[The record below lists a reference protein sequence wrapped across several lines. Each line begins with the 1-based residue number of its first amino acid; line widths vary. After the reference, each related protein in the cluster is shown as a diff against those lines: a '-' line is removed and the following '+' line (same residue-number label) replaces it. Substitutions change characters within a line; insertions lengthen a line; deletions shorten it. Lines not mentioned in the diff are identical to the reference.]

1 MSYNTYSFADVST
14 VVSHPSFGQFIAT
27 GEGIGS
33 ITTEMTT
40 DRTIHDVASDGTVM
54 VTKVKGRNGTVSIAV
69 QQTSSFHQW
78 LLRLYNYLE
87 ASATNQWAGV
97 TVIVRTPGMRELE
110 TCTGVSFGKL
120 PSNPRQAEGQK
131 LTWSL
136 MAADIQRDVA

>member
-1 MSYNTYSFADVST
+1 MSYETYSFEDVSA
-14 VVSHPSFGQFIAT
+14 VVSHPSFGQFIAS

-40 DRTIHDVASDGTVM
+40 DRTIQDVAADGNVM
-54 VTKVKGRNGTVSIAV
+54 VSKIKARNGKVSLSI

-78 LLRLYNYLE
+78 LVKLYNYLE
-87 ASATNQWAGV
+87 AASTSKWAE
-97 TVIVRTPGMRELE
+97 TKIIIRTPGMNELE
-110 TCTGVSFGKL
+110 TCTGVSFDKL

-136 MAADIQRDVA
+136 MAADIQRDVV